1 MDSPYAWAYC
11 VGMERVAD
19 NPASSSANSPSHSD
33 SPVGLSVREVL
44 AAPCLAEARVLAGA
58 DGLDRIVSRL
68 NVMEVPD
75 ILPWVKP
82 HELLLTT
89 GYPLRE
95 DPTSLVGLIGELDAR
110 GLAALAIKLH
120 RYLDEVPAGLLAEAD
135 RRGFPIIEFPQG
147 VGFDDV
153 LNEVLSSLLNRQAA
167 LAARSEEVHRALVSV
182 VLDGGDL
189 GDLANELTAILG
201 GAVFV
206 TTPDG
211 RVLAQS
217 GGQEDI
223 ARLQGT
229 EAFDQYGRFRVEVD
243 PQRVGTADHR
253 AVVPIVA
260 GRVDHGRIIM
270 FAGTPISAD
279 DVHCLERAAT
289 VAALAVTKALAVSAV
304 EDKYRA
310 DFLRDLVTGRIEDVA
325 EAIPHAASLGWH
337 VDRPMVVAVAELDP
351 GQVPASLSGLELRPV
366 QERFATAWQTVLRA
380 RDPKAPVAS
389 FHTEVVVLLAA
400 PEGPLENLMAEL
412 DRQVAGDR
420 GGGRHSFSLGVSR
433 VAVGP
438 TELPRAYEQARTAV
452 RIGRR
457 LQGSGARATFDQLG
471 AYRLLA
477 LVPDSGE
484 LRGYVGDVLGELAND
499 TAEAADLRHTLEV
512 LIDTNGNVA
521 ETARRLHFHYN
532 TLRYR
537 IEKLERLVG
546 PFTTNAAL
554 RLDLALALRVRQMR
568 GA

>member
-1 MDSPYAWAYC
+1 M
-11 VGMERVAD
+11 
-19 NPASSSANSPSHSD
+19 
-33 SPVGLSVREVL
+33 GLPVREVL
-44 AAPCLAEARVLAGA
+44 ATPCLAQARVLAGA
-58 DGLDRIVSRL
+58 SGLDRMVSRL

-95 DPTSLVGLIGELDAR
+95 DPDSLVSLIGELDDR
-110 GLAALAIKLH
+110 GVAAIAIKLH

-135 RRGFPIIEFPQG
+135 RRAFPVIEFPKD

-153 LNEVLSSLLNRQAA
+153 LNEVIGSLLNRQAA

-189 GDLANELTAILG
+189 GDLAAELAAILAG
-201 GAVFV
+201 PVFV

-211 RVLAQS
+211 RVVAQAGPPDEVERVQAS
-217 GGQEDI
+217 P
-223 ARLQGT
+223 
-229 EAFDQYGRFRVEVD
+229 AFDRFGRFKVE
-243 PQRVGTADHR
+243 GEADDSHPR

-260 GRVDHGRIIM
+260 GRVDHGRIVM
-270 FAGTPISAD
+270 FSRGPVTVD

-289 VAALAVTKALAVSAV
+289 VAALAVTKGLAVAAV

-310 DFLRDLVTGRIEDVA
+310 DFLRDLMTGRVEDIA
-325 EAIPHAASLGWH
+325 EAVPHAASLGWD

-351 GQVPASLSGLELRPV
+351 GQVPSSLSGLELRPV
-366 QERFATAWQTVLRA
+366 QERFATAWQTVLRS

-389 FHTEVVVLLAA
+389 FHTEVVVMLGVPDGDLERLLAD
-400 PEGPLENLMAEL
+400 L

-420 GGGRHSFSLGVSR
+420 GGGRLSFSLGVSR
-433 VAVGP
+433 VAAGP
-438 TELPRAYEQARTAV
+438 AELPRAYEQARTAV

-457 LQGSGARATFDQLG
+457 LQGSGARVTFDQLG

-484 LRGYVGDVLGELAND
+484 LRGYVTDVLGELAND
-499 TAEAADLRHTLEV
+499 TAEGADLRHTLEV
-512 LIDTNGNVA
+512 LLDTNGNVA

-554 RLDLALALRVRQMR
+554 RLDLSLALRVRQMR